1 MEIPLERTKDV
12 PKCTV
17 GIITW
22 LCEYT
27 KRHWSICYANYIL
40 SELIP
45 KPQNEKQQF
54 SVLIFWM
61 PCHLLWRA
69 VWPPLTRINVKL
81 KLRRK
86 KLVIFVPD
94 RNLSLRL
101 GRWKWCRKPL
111 SVPAD
116 AFKELSLWGEKS
128 PLKDTKNPNGT
139 QLLYKL
145 LTSPTEPVAVLSAI
159 V

>member
-1 MEIPLERTKDV
+1 MGIPLERTKDV

-94 RNLSLRL
+94 RTLSLRL
-101 GRWKWCRKPL
+101 GRENDAVNHFLFQLMPL
-111 SVPAD
+111 RNYLFGGGGV
-116 AFKELSLWGEKS
+116 LWRIQRIQMGPS
-128 PLKDTKNPNGT
+128 FYTSCWHHPQN
-139 QLLYKL
+139 LLL
-145 LTSPTEPVAVLSAI
+145 FFLQ
-159 V
+159 

>member
-1 MEIPLERTKDV
+1 MGIPLERTKDV

-101 GRWKWCRKPL
+101 ARWKWCRKPL

-116 AFKELSLWGEKS
+116 AFKELSLWGGGVLWRIQRIQMEPS
-128 PLKDTKNPNGT
+128 FYTSCWHHPQN
-139 QLLYKL
+139 LLL
-145 LTSPTEPVAVLSAI
+145 FFLQ
-159 V
+159 